1 MAHFCAINGE
11 IMPADKGQIFI
22 NDIGLLRGYGLFD
35 YCRTYGGRPFMHDL
49 YLQRFERSAALMGI
63 PFPFSKDAV
72 WQQMDDLYQ
81 RTGIRDISFRLVLTG
96 GYTPDG
102 VTPAET
108 PNLLIITEDIPYI
121 APEKF
126 TQGIHI
132 ITDEYLRELPEI
144 KSTNY
149 VRLIMLRNQIKAAG
163 AVDVLF
169 HKDGLVSELSR
180 SNLFLFHGN
189 TLVTPEANIL
199 KGITRHV
206 TLQLAKDIYKVE
218 ERPVAVEELW
228 QADEVFTTGTTKRVM
243 PITTIDGKPIANGK
257 PGRHTLRLLGLFNEM
272 TASLAA
278 TLPVS

>member
-1 MAHFCAINGE
+1 MAHFCSINGE
-11 IMPADKGQIFI
+11 IMPAERGHIFI

-35 YCRTYGGRPFMHDL
+35 YCRTYGGQAFMRDL

-63 PFPFSKDAV
+63 SFPFQKDSI
-72 WQQMDDLYQ
+72 WQQMDELHQ
-81 RTGIRDISFRLVLTG
+81 RTGMQDISFRLVLTG

-102 VTPAET
+102 VTPAES
-108 PNLLIITEDIPYI
+108 PNLLIITEDIPYV

-126 TQGIHI
+126 TKGIHI

-149 VRLIMLRNQIKAAG
+149 VRLIMLRHQIKAAG

-169 HKDGLVSELSR
+169 HKNGTVSELSR

-189 TLVTPEANIL
+189 TLVTPDTNIL

-206 TLQLAKDIYKVE
+206 TLQLAKNIYKIE
-218 ERPVAVEELW
+218 ERPVTLEELW
-228 QADEVFTTGTTKRVM
+228 QADEVFTTGTTKRIM
-243 PITTIDGKPIANGK
+243 PITMIDGKPVADGK
-257 PGRHTLRLLGLFNEM
+257 PGRNTLRLLEAFNEL
-272 TASLAA
+272 TKSINA
-278 TLPVS
+278 